1 MSQPINSNKP
11 IEKIRKYLF
20 IFMRLNEVIKFI
32 NSSTKQQAL
41 TIESKSNLIIERT
54 IINIEDKII
63 LNINEIKKL
72 VLFFFKVSM

>member
-11 IEKIRKYLF
+11 IEKIRKNLF

-32 NSSTKQQAL
+32 NNSTKQHAL

>member
-11 IEKIRKYLF
+11 IEKIRKNLF

-32 NSSTKQQAL
+32 NNSTKQQAL

>member
-11 IEKIRKYLF
+11 IEKIRKNLF

-32 NSSTKQQAL
+32 NNSTKQQAL

-72 VLFFFKVSM
+72 VLFFFMVSM